1 MKKSLL
7 LFCVAFAY
15 LSFQVNGQAVVN
27 LGKTNQVIDGF
38 GGSSAWSGQLS
49 TAVMD
54 ALYKNGNNQLGLSII
69 RLRIDPNKAW
79 TDEKA
84 NAKNAKARGA
94 TVFATPW
101 SPPKSMKTNNDLNN
115 GGEIKSTEWG
125 NYALYLNEFIDYV
138 GTDLDIISIQNEPDW
153 QPNYE
158 SCKWSAT
165 QFHDFC
171 KNYAGTLKRPVMF
184 PESLGFNWSLSDPT
198 LDDPAAAK
206 NVSYIGGH
214 LYGAQPKSYTKAL
227 NLGKH
232 VWMTEWY
239 NNDLT
244 ANGLM
249 IYSKLIL
256 DCMYQNF
263 SGYVYWWMTQSDGII
278 SNTGTLKKNGYI
290 LGQFAKYIRPGY
302 YRVDATYN
310 PQSGVYVVAFKGANK
325 FVTVVVNNSTSS
337 KTQQFTVQNGSVTTL
352 SKTTT
357 SISKDLA
364 NDGNVTVTN
373 GTFSS
378 TLDAQSITT
387 FVGDLGNVPQVV
399 FTSPTTTG
407 SYTVG
412 TPINLAATATI
423 TTGTISNV
431 KFYDGATLLNT
442 VNSSPYSFSWTNAI
456 SGKHIL
462 KVVATDNAGKMA
474 SDTLTIK
481 VNVPQG
487 AYNGIV
493 HPIPGVIQ
501 IEDYDVG
508 GNGVSYLDNT
518 PGSAVTP
525 IVNFRTDEDVDIE
538 NCTDVG
544 GGYNLGYATAGEWLE
559 YAVNVASTGNYD
571 LDFRVA
577 CSGTGRTVSVSM
589 DGTTIANNVTI
600 PNTAGWQTW
609 QTVTLKNIPLTAG
622 QKVMRLTI
630 GATDY
635 VNVNY
640 VEFKKNLVTGFDN
653 SSSYKFDL
661 FPNPF
666 DSEGLSLNIE
676 GDYSYKISDMTG
688 LIHEQGKSNGA
699 AKIGR
704 NLLPGIFLLTIED
717 ENGVY
722 VQKIIKQ

>member
-1 MKKSLL
+1 MKKYT
-7 LFCVAFAY
+7 LFVCIVFVCLFNQA
-15 LSFQVNGQAVVN
+15 NGQAVVN

-54 ALYKNGNNQLGLSII
+54 ALYKNGNNQIGLSII

-125 NYALYLNEFIDYV
+125 NYALYLNEFINYV
-138 GTDLDIISIQNEPDW
+138 GTDLDIISLQNEPDW
-153 QPNYE
+153 QPDYE

-184 PESLGFNWSLSDPT
+184 PETLGFNWALSDPT
-198 LDDPAAAK
+198 LDDAEAAK

-214 LYGAQPKSYTKAL
+214 LYGSQPKSYTKAL

-244 ANGLM
+244 AKGLM

-310 PQSGVYVVAFKGANK
+310 PQTGVYVVAFKGANK
-325 FVTVVVNNSTSS
+325 FVTVVVNNSTSD

-364 NDGNVTVTN
+364 NDGTVTVTN
-373 GTFSS
+373 GAFSS

-412 TPINLAATATI
+412 TPINLTATATI
-423 TTGTISNV
+423 ATGSISNV

-442 VNSSPYSFSWTNAI
+442 DNSSPYSFSWTNATA
-456 SGKHIL
+456 GKHL
-462 KVVATDNAGKMA
+462 MKVVATDNAGNMA

-487 AYNGIV
+487 PYNGTI
-493 HPIPGVIQ
+493 HQIPGTIQ
-501 IEDYDVG
+501 AEHFDVG
-508 GNGVSYLDNT
+508 GNGIAYSDDS

-525 IVNFRTDEDVDIE
+525 VVNFRTDEDVDIE
-538 NCTDVG
+538 TCTDVG
-544 GGYNLGYATAGEWLE
+544 GGYNLGYTTAGEWLE
-559 YAVNVASTGNYD
+559 YTFNASSGSYMID
-571 LDFRVA
+571 IRVA
-577 CSGTGRTVSVSM
+577 CNGDGRTISLSI
-589 DGTTIANNVTI
+589 DEKNIASNIVV
-600 PNTAGWQTW
+600 PNTGGWQNW
-609 QTVTLKNIPLTAG
+609 SKVTVSDVNISAG
-622 QKVMRLTI
+622 KHVLRLTI
-630 GATDY
+630 GTTSY
-635 VNVNY
+635 VNINY
-640 VEFKKNLVTGFDN
+640 LTFAGLVTGLEEEDAATKPEL
-653 SSSYKFDL
+653 Y
-661 FPNPF
+661 PNPF
-666 DSEGLSLNIE
+666 DNSFRLSKEGE
-676 GDYSYKISDMTG
+676 YGYKLYDISGRLLLQGHGQGETVIGSTLQSGLYLLEVQSNTG
-688 LIHEQGKSNGA
+688 NKLI
-699 AKIGR
+699 KI
-704 NLLPGIFLLTIED
+704 
-717 ENGVY
+717 
-722 VQKIIKQ
+722 QKK

>member
-1 MKKSLL
+1 MKKYLQLL
-7 LFCVAFAY
+7 CIACLCYQA
-15 LSFQVNGQAVVN
+15 NGQAVINV
-27 LGKTNQVIDGF
+27 GKTNQVIDGF

-49 TAVMD
+49 TAVLD

-138 GTDLDIISIQNEPDW
+138 GSDLDIISLQNEPDW

-184 PESLGFNWSLSDPT
+184 PESLGYNWALSDPT
-198 LDDPAAAK
+198 LDDAAAAK

-263 SGYVYWWMTQSDGII
+263 SAYVYWWMTQSDGII
-278 SNTGTLKKNGYI
+278 SPTGTLKKNGYI

-325 FVTVVVNNSTSS
+325 FVTVVVNNSTSA

-357 SISKDLA
+357 SLSKDLA
-364 NDGNVTVTN
+364 NDGTVTVTN

-387 FVGDLGNVPQVV
+387 FVGDMGNVPQVV
-399 FTSPTTTG
+399 FTSPTKTG
-407 SYTVG
+407 TYTVG
-412 TPINLAATATI
+412 TPISLDANATI
-423 TTGTISNV
+423 SVGTISNV

-442 VNSSPYSFSWTNAI
+442 DNSSPYSFSWTNAT
-456 SGKHIL
+456 SGKHLL
-462 KVVATDNAGKMA
+462 KAVATDNAGNTA
-474 SDTLTIK
+474 FDTLTIK

-487 AYNGIV
+487 PYNGIV
-493 HPIPGVIQ
+493 HPIPGIIQ
-501 IEDYDVG
+501 AEEYDLG
-508 GNGVSYLDNT
+508 GNGIAYSDDSPGNT
-518 PGSAVTP
+518 GGAT
-525 IVNFRTDEDVDIE
+525 FRTDEEVDLE
-538 NCTDVG
+538 TCTDVG

-559 YAVNVASTGNYD
+559 YTVNVAATGNYKLD
-571 LDFRVA
+571 LRVA
-577 CSGTGRTVSVSM
+577 CNGDGRTLSLTM
-589 DGTTIANNVTI
+589 DGTSIANNIAI
-600 PNTAGWQTW
+600 PNTTGWQTW
-609 QTVTLKNIPLTAG
+609 TTTTVNNVPLTVG
-622 QKVMRLTI
+622 QHILRMTVGTTSYLNLNYMTFSSVITGTEDATI
-630 GATDY
+630 Q
-635 VNVNY
+635 
-640 VEFKKNLVTGFDN
+640 N
-653 SSSYKFDL
+653 SFTV

-666 DSEGLSLNIE
+666 GSEGLHVNKAGE
-676 GDYSYKISDMTG
+676 FRYKINGMNG
-688 LIHEQGKSNGA
+688 VLLEEGKGA
-699 AKIGR
+699 GSKQMGQ
-704 NLLPGIFLLTIED
+704 NLAPGIYFLTLED
-717 ENGVY
+717 EKGVN
-722 VQKIIKQ
+722 VQKIVRQ